1 MCLRSVKTESTSP
14 SLYPNPSCQFPLA
27 SISSPSLYHLAV
39 IRMML
44 HLHSHS
50 SSSQQQSQPT
60 HHSSNGSMHSTSSL
74 FSTDNGGF
82 STTTSAASRSSA
94 GSSFTSRGA
103 FGSTGIGGQT
113 FDQER
118 ALSAALKG
126 AYDDV
131 IMQYAGHAA
140 VLQQQPQPQAHHYP
154 PSNNN
159 AMEGIRSAS
168 LIGATKEAPRILP
181 TLLQLT
187 SQGIPGTVIT
197 APIIPSSSSRK
208 QAPAAAATT
217 STTSTLSMASS
228 SASTASSATVLPAVL
243 QKQKR
248 SRYTLNDFSFNRT
261 LGTGSFGR
269 VHLGKLQED
278 KERPPSSPPNASN
291 LPTSLFQCSSI
302 NT

>member
-1 MCLRSVKTESTSP
+1 
-14 SLYPNPSCQFPLA
+14 
-27 SISSPSLYHLAV
+27 
-39 IRMML
+39 
-44 HLHSHS
+44 
-50 SSSQQQSQPT
+50 
-60 HHSSNGSMHSTSSL
+60 MHSTSSSL

-82 STTTSAASRSSA
+82 STTSGASRSSA
-94 GSSFTSRGA
+94 GSSFTSRGV
-103 FGSTGIGGQT
+103 FGSTGVASQT

-126 AYDDV
+126 AYDDM
-131 IMQYAGHAA
+131 IMQYGGSHGAA
-140 VLQQQPQPQAHHYP
+140 LQQQPQPQSHHYP
-154 PSNNN
+154 PQPSNN

-208 QAPAAAATT
+208 PAPPAATT
-217 STTSTLSMASS
+217 STTSTLSMAST

-248 SRYTLNDFSFNRT
+248 SRYSLNDFSFNRT

-269 VHLGKLQED
+269 VHLVQSIHNKRHYAVKVLL
-278 KERPPSSPPNASN
+278 KEKVVRLKQVEHTNNEREMLTRARHPFLVN
-291 LPTSLFQCSSI
+291 LWGTFQDSLNLYMVMDFVAGGELFSLLRKSG
-302 NT
+302 